1 MTAGRL
7 AADKPG
13 ATTNTVLYKCNTIR
27 SGSTVL
33 NVCNQGS
40 GSASYR
46 AALRDYDQVL
56 HLDGTNTS
64 TYKLVQGNP
73 ITGYKLKLNPG
84 FQDANAIPGATILT
98 TNGAEAK
105 ILDVFKPT
113 NDVELFTQVKEISLT
128 NLQADSLAGTLQG
141 GETLTLS
148 GSGTVGDENV
158 ANGQAVTLGS
168 LALVN
173 GTGLASNYSL
183 NSASLNLSLIHI

>member
-64 TYKLVQGNP
+64 TYKLVKGNH

-84 FQDANAIPGATILT
+84 FQDANAIQGATILT

-141 GETLTLS
+141 GETLTGATS
-148 GSGTVGDENV
+148 GLT
-158 ANGQAVTLGS
+158 AKFR
-168 LALVN
+168 
-173 GTGLASNYSL
+173 
-183 NSASLNLSLIHI
+183 